1 MVYSG
6 THALTYELVGD
17 IVMIGR
23 APVND
28 IVIDNPVVS
37 ARHAMLLKVGD
48 SYWLKDLNSTNGTHI
63 NGLLFTYG
71 ELKDGDTIR
80 FASVVAIFAERSEN
94 GGQPARL
101 ERSGRVPQQDENPPG
116 TQRKWIDDSS
126 KEKVGRVDH
135 VSLQHQMTH
144 DLAIQEAKEA
154 RSARK
159 AVGERLLAYLDKE
172 MGTCGRTT
180 SRSAL
185 NFWRNK
191 IRKHEAPLTAR
202 AERVLVRRDAFR
214 QIFTRARE
222 TSTTLSPWSPRER
235 EAV

>member
-1 MVYSG
+1 MVHNG
-6 THALTYELVGD
+6 THALTHELVGD

-23 APVND
+23 ALVND

-80 FASVVAIFAERSEN
+80 FGSVTAIFAERC
-94 GGQPARL
+94 
-101 ERSGRVPQQDENPPG
+101 
-116 TQRKWIDDSS
+116 RKRWSTCAIRTFWTSATTRRKSAAAAKGDTTKMECDDSS
-126 KEKVGRVDH
+126 KEKVGPVDH

-154 RSARK
+154 SSARR
-159 AVGERLLAYLDKE
+159 AIGERLLTYLDKE
-172 MGTCGRTT
+172 IGTGDRKTP
-180 SRSAL
+180 RSAL
-185 NFWRNK
+185 TFWRNK
-191 IRKHEAPLTAR
+191 IRTMKHH
-202 AERVLVRRDAFR
+202 
-214 QIFTRARE
+214 
-222 TSTTLSPWSPRER
+222 
-235 EAV
+235 